1 MGQGKCDLLCGWV
14 LTSGGGAWYNV
25 GEVMRVSNDENLVVR
40 SRKKSREI
48 AVALKSVRVAKVK
61 PQIPPKL
68 PEDADKIWNKVNI
81 NAKD

>member
-1 MGQGKCDLLCGWV
+1 M
-14 LTSGGGAWYNV
+14 TSGGGAWYNV

-48 AVALKSVRVAKVK
+48 AVALKSVRVAKLK
-61 PQIPPKL
+61 SKIPPKL